1 MSSAKQG
8 GPVHPSTSTW
18 RPLGADE
25 IQVTGGIW
33 GQKQRLNA
41 DTILEHCESWM
52 ERIGW
57 IGNFDRAAAGTIG
70 AGHSGIE
77 FVDSEIYKL
86 LEAMAWELGREHSG
100 DLERRYQALVERV
113 AAAQWPDGYLHTSFG
128 GSGQPPWYSTLESG
142 HELYCFGHL
151 FQAAVA
157 RLRTGNDDLL
167 PQVARRLADHV
178 YDQFGPGGRVG
189 VCGHPEIEMALV
201 ELARA
206 TGEGS
211 YLELA
216 RLFIERRGTGTLGI
230 HPFGQE
236 YFQDDIPVRQA
247 TTMRGH
253 AVRALYLAS
262 GALDVATETGDEDL
276 SAAVREQWANG
287 VARRTY
293 ITGGAGSHHQ
303 DEAFGDDFELPADR
317 AYAETC
323 AGIAS
328 VMLSWRLLLATG
340 LDQYSNLIERT
351 LLNNVLASPRAD
363 GRAFYYTNTLHQ
375 RTPGSVPDQHQL
387 SHRAESGLRAPWFE
401 VSCCPTNVARTLA
414 SVSLYFATASE
425 HGVQL
430 HQYGDYRVS
439 TALGTGTVTL
449 RVSSAYPA
457 SGAISVDIIEAPAE
471 ELTLRLRVPA
481 WARGSAVLSE
491 SPTTR
496 APGYI
501 EIRRI
506 FRTGES
512 INVTFP
518 GAPRATYPDARV
530 DAVRGT
536 FAVERG
542 PLVLALESADLPPG
556 WTVNEITADPGSIGI
571 SEEGATIDVYR
582 RRPASAGWPYQA
594 EPDGQEGERVR
605 ARLIP
610 YHQWANRG
618 PGTMRVWLPIRSLN
632 RPA

>member
-1 MSSAKQG
+1 
-8 GPVHPSTSTW
+8 VHPSTSTW

-113 AAAQWPDGYLHTSFG
+113 AAAQRPDGYLHTSFG
-128 GSGQPPWYSTLESG
+128 GSGQPPRYSSLESG

-157 RLRTGNDDLL
+157 RLRTGHDDLL

>member
-1 MSSAKQG
+1 M
-8 GPVHPSTSTW
+8 HPSTSTW

-113 AAAQWPDGYLHTSFG
+113 AAAQRPDGYLHTSFG
-128 GSGQPPWYSTLESG
+128 GSGQPPRYSSLESG

-157 RLRTGNDDLL
+157 RLRTGHDDLL